1 MKTEQDVRH
10 WLHVLARKECFLN
23 SARLYP
29 LHTAWRSY
37 WRLCAR
43 HGRAPL
49 PLKKWA
55 TVCATVTGGAVQAI
69 DHGGAACLLSEDQES
84 VLDSLRAEKKMKKAR
99 RKVAR

>member
-1 MKTEQDVRH
+1 MKNVRH
-10 WLHVLARKECFLN
+10 WLHVWARKECLFS
-23 SARLYP
+23 SAHLYP

-37 WRLCAR
+37 WRLCAH

-55 TVCATVTGGAVQAI
+55 AACAAVTGGAVQAI
-69 DHGGAACLLSEDQES
+69 DHGGAACLLSENREA
-84 VLDSLRAEKKMKKAR
+84 VLDSLRVEKKKANYKTR